1 MQYLMHWRKN
11 PIFELRN
18 ICFNT
23 PNPTMRYNSMN
34 MKTFTILLTAL
45 ILLSCKPQYHIAEM
59 SASITEINS
68 SFDTPQHAAMHAL
81 VLSYKSELDEKMNE
95 VIATSEQA
103 MMYGRPESLLTN
115 FTSDVMK
122 AYGDE
127 QLEEGADVAMMNV
140 HGHRASMPK
149 GEVTVGNLFEI
160 YSFDNAITFLEI
172 KGSDLME
179 LFNSYARIGG
189 AGISSNV
196 RLIIDN
202 RSVKEV
208 TIDGKAIDAE
218 RIYRV
223 VTLDYLAEGN
233 DNMSAMRNAIK
244 QHNTGVTLRDVM
256 IDHVKEETRRGNPIR
271 SILDGRITI
280 TNQE

>member
-1 MQYLMHWRKN
+1 MHWGKK

-18 ICFNT
+18 ICFGT
-23 PNPTMRYNSMN
+23 PNQTMRSNR
-34 MKTFTILLTAL
+34 MKMRTIGIALAAL
-45 ILLSCKPQYHIAEM
+45 ILLSCKPQYRIAEM
-59 SASITEINS
+59 SGSIIEMNS
-68 SFDTPQHAAMHAL
+68 SFDTPQHAAMHSL
-81 VLSYKSELDEKMNE
+81 VLSYKSELDEKMNA
-95 VIATSEQA
+95 VIGTSEQA

-127 QLEEGADVAMMNV
+127 YLAGGADVAMMNV
-140 HGHRASMPK
+140 HGHRASMPA
-149 GEVTVGNLFEI
+149 GEITVGNLFEI

-172 KGSDLME
+172 RGSDLLE
-179 LFNSYARIGG
+179 LFNAYARIGG

-196 RLIIDN
+196 RLTIEN
-202 RSVKEV
+202 RSIKEV
-208 TIDGKAIDAE
+208 TLSGEAIDAE
-218 RIYRV
+218 RIYHV

-233 DNMSAMRNAIK
+233 DNMSAMRNALT

-256 IDHVKEETRRGNPIR
+256 IDHVKEESRRGNPIR
-271 SILDGRITI
+271 SALDGRITI

>member
-1 MQYLMHWRKN
+1 MQSLMHWGKI

-18 ICFNT
+18 RCFDT
-23 PNPTMRYNSMN
+23 SNPTMRFNNMT
-34 MKTFTILLTAL
+34 MKTFGILLTAL

-59 SASITEINS
+59 SGTITEMNS
-68 SFDTPQHAAMHAL
+68 SFDSLQHAAMHAL

-95 VIATSEQA
+95 MIATSEQA

-149 GEVTVGNLFEI
+149 GEITVGNLYEI

-172 KGSDLME
+172 KGSDLIE
-179 LFNSYARIGG
+179 LFNAYARIGG

-208 TIDGKAIDAE
+208 TLDGKAIKAE
-218 RIYRV
+218 QIYRV

-233 DNMSAMRNAIK
+233 DNMSAMRNAIR

-256 IDHVKEETRRGNPIR
+256 IDHVREESRRGNPIR
-271 SILDGRITI
+271 STLDGRITI